1 MKPEALKL
9 LQEAAEKIG
18 RINDDCFC
26 KTVEDARFYT
36 EQALKDIRAAIFME
50 TPAPSMKFNIYDF
63 TNDDNGTRPVM
74 GCVHHQDGYKVAS
87 DSRVLIAV
95 KDAYPEAL
103 EGKNIDKNGEES
115 EYKYPSWDKLFCAN
129 QKTAPG
135 YRIDFDKLTNW
146 VKEHN
151 AEKKMKGK
159 WGARRAYVK
168 VGPAFFDLE
177 CLAKL
182 AKFMK
187 AQGTDILHVEE
198 ARRAA
203 ACFSE
208 DGSKGLI
215 MPCVCTRI
223 DYKDDYLNVLWDT
236 KSDKVMMWEAA

>member
-18 RINDDCFC
+18 WINDDCFC

-50 TPAPSMKFNIYDF
+50 TPAPSMKFNLYDF
-63 TNDDNGTRPVM
+63 TSNDGTRPVL
-74 GCVHHQDGYKVAS
+74 GCVHHEEGFKVAC
-87 DSRVLIAV
+87 DSTLLIAV
-95 KDAYPEAL
+95 KDAYPETL
-103 EGKNIDKNGEES
+103 EGKNIDKKGEES
-115 EYKYPSWDKLFCAN
+115 KYKYPQWNKLFCSN
-129 QKTAPG
+129 QKTAKG
-135 YRIDFDKLTNW
+135 YRIDFDKLADW
-146 VKEHN
+146 MKEYN
-151 AEKKMKGK
+151 AENKMMGK
-159 WGARRAYVK
+159 RGARKAYVK
-168 VGPAFFDLE
+168 VGPAFFALE
-177 CLAKL
+177 YLSRF

-223 DYKDDYLNVLWDT
+223 DYKDDYLNVLWET
-236 KSDKVMMWEAA
+236 KSDKVMMWEVA